1 MRLTIMKH
9 LTRSVRGPLGIGAVL
24 ASLALAPGCLVVNDV
39 EVSDLV
45 GDWIATQARLA
56 NPSDLNETIDITE
69 LGWEVTLRIG
79 SDGSYTTTLLEPG
92 EPPFVRTGT
101 LTVENG
107 KDLIFERS
115 DGLAGSG
122 EVFLEDDQVAFR
134 FDEFPNP
141 IEESNTVTLLL
152 VMVRQ

>member
-1 MRLTIMKH
+1 MRYMTMRH
-9 LTRSVRGPLGIGAVL
+9 CTRTVRGSVAIAAGVAVL
-24 ASLALAPGCLVVNDV
+24 AVAPGCLVVNDV
-39 EVSDLV
+39 QVSDLV

-56 NPSDLNETIDITE
+56 NPSDLNETVDITE
-69 LGWEVTLRIG
+69 LGWEVTLQIA
-79 SDGSYTTTLLEPG
+79 SDGSYTTSLFEPS

-107 KDLIFERS
+107 KDLIVER
-115 DGLAGSG
+115 DGFRGTG

-141 IEESNTVTLLL
+141 IQEGNIVTLLL